1 MNVEDFIKLTVQ
13 EKVKV
18 LQDIYSDP
26 ERSEPLDEFNDSL
39 NKYYVNVIARATSN
53 KRLYGKMDS
62 TSSVSY
68 SIQKIKYRK

>member
-1 MNVEDFIKLTVQ
+1 MNVEDFIKLTVR
-13 EKVKV
+13 EKVKA
-18 LQDIYSDP
+18 LHDIYSDP

-68 SIQKIKYRK
+68 SIQKIKV